1 MKRWAGTEVGRDIRY
16 SGAAFALGMPTIP
29 LLIHLPPVYAEE
41 LGLGLTATGAAL
53 FTARLLDVIT
63 DPIIGAVSDRLK
75 SPFGRRKPLIALGA
89 IIGAVGVLLLLSPPE
104 DPGALYLAAWTSV
117 LYLGWT
123 LINIPYLAWG
133 ADLHTDYDKRARLTG
148 VRESFMLAGILVAGV
163 IPAVAAATGAGGM
176 GALAITGWGIV
187 MAGAVVLPLLL
198 RTVAEPAPR
207 PLQGRDPLLLSIRDL
222 AGNGPFNR
230 LLSGWFINSLANGIP
245 AVLFILF
252 MKHVIGANEITQ
264 GLFTLLYF
272 LAGIVGMP
280 LWIWLSRRHGKH
292 RIWCM
297 AMVVASVTFAAAPA
311 LEAGDIFLF
320 GIVVLLTGF
329 CLGADLA
336 LPPAMQADVAEYEY
350 FRKGRDRTG
359 VMFAA
364 WSMSTKLA
372 LAASVGIALPLL
384 DWLGTPVPSSTE
396 KYDLM
401 TLALIYAGLPIVL
414 KMGAIWLVWGYPLSP
429 AKLAIIQRRMC
440 STTKGSSD

>member
-1 MKRWAGTEVGRDIRY
+1 MKRWTGAEVGRDIRY
-16 SGAAFALGMPTIP
+16 GAAALALGMPTIP
-29 LLIHLPPVYAEE
+29 LLIHLPPVYAEDF
-41 LGLGLTATGAAL
+41 GLGLTATGAAL

-89 IIGAVGVLLLLSPPE
+89 IVGAVGVVLLLSPLR

-117 LYLGWT
+117 LYFGWT

-133 ADLHTDYDKRARLTG
+133 ADLHTAYDKRARLTG

-163 IPAVAAATGAGGM
+163 IPAAVAGTGAGGM
-176 GALAITGWGIV
+176 SALAIVGWGIV
-187 MAGAVVLPLLL
+187 MVGAVVFPLLL
-198 RTVAEPAPR
+198 LTVAEPAPR
-207 PLQGRDPLLLSIRDL
+207 PLQGRDPLLTSIRDL

-230 LLSGWFINSLANGIP
+230 LLSGWFVNSLANGIP

-252 MKHVIGANEITQ
+252 MKHVIGANEIIQ

-280 LWIWLSRRHGKH
+280 LWVWLSRRHGKH

-297 AMVVASVTFAAAPA
+297 AMVVSSVTFAAAPA
-311 LEAGDIFLF
+311 LEAGDIILF

-372 LAASVGIALPLL
+372 LAASVGIAFPLL
-384 DWLGTPVPSSTE
+384 DWLGTPEPGSAE

-401 TLALIYAGLPIVL
+401 ILALIYAGLPIVL
-414 KMGAIWLVWGYPLSP
+414 KFGAIWLVWGYPLSQ
-429 AKLAIIQRRMC
+429 AKLAIIQRRIR
-440 STTKGSSD
+440 TRTEQSSE

>member
-1 MKRWAGTEVGRDIRY
+1 MKRWTGTEVGRDIRY
-16 SGAAFALGMPTIP
+16 GAAAFALGMPTIP
-29 LLIHLPPVYAEE
+29 LLIHLPPVYAED

-89 IIGAVGVLLLLSPPE
+89 IVGAAGVLLLLNPSE
-104 DPGALYLAAWTSV
+104 NPGALYLAAWASV

-133 ADLHTDYDKRARLTG
+133 ADLHTAYDKRARLTG
-148 VRESFMLAGILVAGV
+148 VRESFMLAGILFAGV
-163 IPAVAAATGAGGM
+163 IPAATVATGADGM
-176 GALAITGWGIV
+176 SALSITGWGIV
-187 MAGAVVLPLLL
+187 MAGAVVFSLLL
-198 RTVAEPAPR
+198 LTVAEPAPR
-207 PLQGRDPLLLSIRDL
+207 PLQVGDPLLPSIRDL
-222 AGNGPFNR
+222 ASNGPFNR
-230 LLSGWFINSLANGIP
+230 LLFGWFINSLANGVP

-280 LWIWLSRRHGKH
+280 LWIWLSRRHSKH
-292 RIWCM
+292 RIWCV

-311 LEAGDIFLF
+311 LEAGDILLF
-320 GIVVLLTGF
+320 GIIVLLTGL
-329 CLGADLA
+329 CLGAELA

-359 VMFAA
+359 IMFAA

-372 LAASVGIALPLL
+372 LAASVGIAFPML
-384 DWLGTPVPSSTE
+384 DWLGAPEQGSTE
-396 KYDLM
+396 KYDSM
-401 TLALIYAGLPIVL
+401 TLALIYAGLPVVL
-414 KMGAIWLVWGYPLSP
+414 KTSVILLMWDYPLNQS
-429 AKLAIIQRRMC
+429 KLAIIQRRL
-440 STTKGSSD
+440 STTVKNSSD